1 MSQPWVEKY
10 RPENFNNI
18 IMDTVNYKF
27 LDNLITRK
35 TLPNLL
41 FYGPPGTG
49 KTTTIL
55 NFIKRYQETIH
66 NVRDTSLILHLNAS
80 DERGIDVVRGQIQQ
94 FVLSDSLI
102 TQGMKFV
109 VLDEA
114 DYMTKNAQLALH
126 KLIQSIEPSRAICIC
141 LICNYICKIE
151 YYLQSEFIHLRFNKL
166 PHEKVIMF
174 LKKIINSENLTYS
187 DYNLTL
193 IKEYYGNDIRS
204 MINHIQVNSGNST
217 IKAGVLSDAV
227 CVRVKEFIN
236 LKESLF
242 VKQILEEAVQHN
254 EDPKCIVLNFLK
266 YLLYSKEVT
275 DNSLEY
281 RSIIKLINSVTHFN
295 GDDEVMLSYTYFKLS
310 QVLIN

>member
-10 RPENFNNI
+10 RPIDFDNI
-18 IMDTVNYKF
+18 IMETVNYKF

-35 TLPNLL
+35 ALPNLL

-55 NFIKRYQETIH
+55 NFIKRYQENTIK
-66 NVRDTSLILHLNAS
+66 VRDSSLILHLNAS

-94 FVLSDSLI
+94 FVSSDTLI
-102 TQGMKFV
+102 THGMKFV

-126 KLIQSIEPSRAICIC
+126 KLVQSIDSSRSLCIC

-151 YYLQSEFIHLRFNKL
+151 DYLQSEFIHLRFNKL
-166 PHEKVIMF
+166 PYEKVILF
-174 LKKIINSENLTYS
+174 LKNIIKLENLTYS
-187 DYNLTL
+187 EYNLRL

-204 MINHIQVNSGNST
+204 MINHIQVNSVSST
-217 IKAGVLSDAV
+217 VKPGVISDGV
-227 CVRVKEFIN
+227 CLRIKEFID
-236 LKESLF
+236 LKETLF
-242 VKQILEEAVQHN
+242 VKQILEEAVNHN
-254 EDPKCIVLNFLK
+254 EDPKCIALSFLK
-266 YLLYSKEVT
+266 YLLFSKESL
-275 DNSLEY
+275 DNSVEY
-281 RSIIKLINSVTHFN
+281 RSVIKLINQITHFN
-295 GDDEVMLSYTYFKLS
+295 GDDEVMLSYVYFKLS